1 MSPVFTLPTKKASCM
16 RWNRHTPLRLKGG
29 WATLREREAAASLDE
44 NSIDSEET
52 DNYVKGARLS
62 MLFRR
67 PQKILCNRQS
77 MTV

>member
-62 MLFRR
+62 MLFSVS
-67 PQKILCNRQS
+67 PALF
-77 MTV
+77 